1 MSTKIYPD
9 SGVELRGFIAK
20 HYDAAMNAGTLG
32 MYRSFIKRAVRDMGI
47 RPDDYLLDLGC
58 GTGRN
63 AKLMA
68 GYLDQKGRITGL
80 DISSHMERQFLDA
93 VKDNNRIEFI
103 NQRIDMPFKLEK
115 RYDKVFIS
123 FVIHGFPHDVRYTVI
138 QNAYNHLK
146 TNGGLFI
153 LDYAEFDM
161 ERMPVFLRSV
171 FKTIEC
177 RYAFDFIK
185 HDWKEILRTRGFETI
200 REHFYAKRYIRLLHA
215 EKRYDVSY

>member
-1 MSTKIYPD
+1 MTIKIYPD

-32 MYRSFIKRAVRDMGI
+32 MYAGFIKRAVYDLGI
-47 RPDDYLLDLGC
+47 HPDDRILDLGC

-80 DISSHMERQFLDA
+80 DISPHMERQFLQRF
-93 VKDNNRIEFI
+93 KDDNRVEFI
-103 NQRIDMPFKLEK
+103 TKRIDQPFTLEETYGK
-115 RYDKVFIS
+115 AFIS
-123 FVIHGFPHDVRYTVI
+123 FVIHGFPHAVRCTVI
-138 QNAYNHLK
+138 QNAYNHLEQA
-146 TNGGLFI
+146 GSFFI

-161 ERMPVFLRSV
+161 AEMPSFLHFV

-185 HDWKEILRTRGFETI
+185 RDWKAILKSHGFETV
-200 REHFYAKRYIRLLHA
+200 REHFYVRGYIRLLHA
-215 EKRYDVSY
+215 EKK